1 MYFFGLDHFLALG
14 QARSG
19 FRSIRVWAVYYYGSK
34 ATAMSTHCIGRI
46 GLDHV
51 FFHAGRVR
59 CLCSGLPTSQI
70 SKTPVGECTMPLWIH
85 NILPEKGPHIN
96 RSWR

>member
-51 FFHAGRVR
+51 FFSCG
-59 CLCSGLPTSQI
+59 SGKVPMLRFTDEPDIEDACGGVYDATVD
-70 SKTPVGECTMPLWIH
+70 P
-85 NILPEKGPHIN
+85 
-96 RSWR
+96 